1 MRNPAFLKTFHL
13 EEILTILICLL
24 VLAAAG
30 AGVFV
35 PGFYDG
41 LVDPRYATGTLTAD
55 VVSLL
60 CAPLLIVCM
69 ALARRG
75 SSVARLCWI
84 SLVAYLAYAYAT
96 YAFDRMYT
104 VLFLAYVA
112 IFGLCLYVIAR
123 LFASLDIPRLSEL
136 AEGLPLRRLMAG
148 FLVFTGLI
156 LYTIELPVIVS
167 RIPGGTQAGG
177 TPFMVLDMVLIAPIS
192 ILTGVWLWQRRPWG
206 AVLAPIFLIKAI
218 TLMSGFLVA
227 DYIDWFARRLTT
239 QPATIAFT
247 IVYLLVYFFTF
258 NYFASI
264 SKNLQRRPETQ

>member
-1 MRNPAFLKTFHL
+1 MRYPAYLKTIHL
-13 EEILTILICLL
+13 VEIVTILISIF
-24 VLAAAG
+24 VLIAAG
-30 AGVFV
+30 VGVFV

-41 LVDPRYATGTLTAD
+41 IVDPRYATGTITAD

-60 CAPLLIVCM
+60 CVPLLIVCM
-69 ALARRG
+69 AWVRRG
-75 SSVARLCWI
+75 SMVARLSWI
-84 SLVAYLAYAYAT
+84 SLVAYLGYAYAT

-104 VLFLAYVA
+104 VLFLVYVA
-112 IFGLCLYVIAR
+112 IFGLSLFVIAR
-123 LFASLDIPRLSEL
+123 LFASLDVPRHAAL
-136 AEGLPLRRLMAG
+136 ARDLPLRRLTAG
-148 FLVFTGLI
+148 FLVLTGLI
-156 LYTIELPVIVS
+156 LYAIELPVILS

-227 DYIDWFARRLTT
+227 DYIDWFAGCLTT

-247 IVYLLVYFFTF
+247 VVYLQVYLFTF
-258 NYFASI
+258 NYFAFI
-264 SKNLQRRPETQ
+264 SKKLMRRMETQ